1 MSISQRLATD
11 ADVDEILTVCAES
24 LGWMDPA
31 FDEAVF
37 RWKHL
42 RNAFGRSLMLVAED
56 STGIVAV
63 RAFMRWRFRHG
74 DTVLTAARPVDTA
87 TRPAARGQGLFRS
100 LTEAGIAQLRDEGVG
115 VVFNTP
121 NAQSKPGYLKMG
133 WEEVGRIPFGV
144 RFRSPAVLPRV
155 ARSRTAAAK
164 QSVPTPSLGMTV
176 AEGLAGLTDPAFAA
190 PADFGQLVTD
200 HDAESLAWRYA
211 DGPISYRW
219 LPVADGGLIVRVR
232 ARGAA
237 RELVV
242 AQPVGELAP
251 SALRSELRRALH
263 DTQSDY
269 CIAPRGFPS
278 TIAGGMFG
286 PTLTMRTCAAEPTPA
301 RHHWV
306 PGDIELF

>member
-11 ADVDEILTVCAES
+11 ADVDEILAVCAES
-24 LGWMDPA
+24 LGWKDAA

-42 RNAFGRSLMLVAED
+42 HNAFGRSLMLVAED
-56 STGIVAV
+56 SSGILAV

-74 DTVLTAARPVDTA
+74 DAVLTAARPVDTA

-100 LTEAGIAQLRDEGVG
+100 LTEAGIAQLRNEGVG

-133 WEEVGRIPFGV
+133 WKEVGRIPFGV

-164 QSVPTPSLGMTV
+164 QSVPTPSLGISV
-176 AEGLAGLTDPAFAA
+176 ADGLAGLPDPSVAA
-190 PADFGQLVTD
+190 ILQDGPLVTD
-200 HDAESLAWRYA
+200 HDAETLAWRYA
-211 DGPISYRW
+211 DGPITYRW
-219 LPVADGGLIVRVR
+219 LPVAGGGVVVRVR
-232 ARGAA
+232 SRGLA

-242 AQPVGELAP
+242 AEQVGTVDP
-251 SALRSELRRALH
+251 SDARSSLRHALH
-263 DTQSDY
+263 NTKSDY
-269 CIAPRGFPS
+269 CIAPKGFAS
-278 TIAGGMFG
+278 TIAAGIFG
-286 PTLTMRTCAAEPTPA
+286 PTLAMRACASEPTPNLH
-301 RHHWV
+301 RWV